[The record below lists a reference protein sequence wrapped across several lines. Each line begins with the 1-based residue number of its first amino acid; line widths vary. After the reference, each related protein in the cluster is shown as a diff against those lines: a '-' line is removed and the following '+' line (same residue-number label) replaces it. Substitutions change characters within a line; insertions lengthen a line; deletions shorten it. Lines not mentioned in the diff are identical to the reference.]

1 MEKKTEQT
9 GLVKGIGALLT
20 GRFLTSKKWE
30 KNWPFILY
38 LSLLTLLM
46 IGSSHSAERKVHRIS
61 ALRNEMKE
69 LSSKYIDLHSHL
81 MQESMETKV
90 VERAA
95 SMGLQKSPQPPK
107 KLILEAQH

>member
-1 MEKKTEQT
+1 M
-9 GLVKGIGALLT
+9 LS

-69 LSSKYIDLHSHL
+69 LSSKYIDLHSQL
-81 MQESMETKV
+81 MQESMESKV

-95 SMGLQKSPQPPK
+95 EMGLRKSPVPPK
-107 KLILEAQH
+107 KISLNEEE